1 MSCIELW
8 EDQGSQVIKIKMAT
22 RKSWSICSNLILM
35 NGLDFCSLQLRSTF
49 FNSMVGHYPCTIG
62 PRVFG
67 SRRNDHTTENTV
79 SVNDAYASLLVRSL
93 ANTLSE
99 FE

>member
-22 RKSWSICSNLILM
+22 RKSWSICSNLELV
-35 NGLDFCSLQLRSTF
+35 NGSDFFSLQLGSTF
-49 FNSMVGHYPCTIG
+49 FNLMVGHYPCTIG

-67 SRRNDHTTENTV
+67 SRRNDHTTRNTV
-79 SVNDAYASLLVRSL
+79 SVNDAYTSLPVRSL

>member
-8 EDQGSQVIKIKMAT
+8 EDQGSQVIKIKLAT
-22 RKSWSICSNLILM
+22 RKSWSICSNLKLM
-35 NGLDFCSLQLRSTF
+35 NGFDFCSLQLRSTF
-49 FNSMVGHYPCTIG
+49 FYLMVGHYLCTIG

-67 SRRNDHTTENTV
+67 SRRNDHTIENTV
-79 SVNDAYASLLVRSL
+79 SVNDAYTSLPVRSL
-93 ANTLSE
+93 GNTLSE